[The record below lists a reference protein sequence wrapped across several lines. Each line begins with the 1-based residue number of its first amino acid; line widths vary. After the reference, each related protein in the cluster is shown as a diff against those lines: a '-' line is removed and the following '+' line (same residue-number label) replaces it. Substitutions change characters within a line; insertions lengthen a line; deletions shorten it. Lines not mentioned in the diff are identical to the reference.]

1 MNELQVINNI
11 KIEDMIYEVRGKQVM
26 LDSDVAKIY
35 HVETKRINE
44 VVKRNLNRFP
54 EEFCFQLTKE
64 ELDNLFLKS
73 QIVTSNNSTSYKGL
87 YSSRSQIATLN
98 RKSGRGYNIKY
109 HPYVF
114 TEHGVMMLSGLLK
127 SEIAAKT
134 NVAIINAFV
143 KMKTYISSNLLEQR
157 FINNMVLEHDNDI
170 KLLKESF
177 SKFDSIS
184 NEIFYEGQIY
194 DAYSLLLDILNSS
207 KESIIIIDNF
217 ANKKLFDILSKTD
230 KKVTVYSKNIDDELI
245 NKYKKQYNNVTLIHN
260 DSYHDR
266 FIIIDNKILYH
277 CGSSFKDLG
286 TKCFCISKI
295 ENQDLIRDML
305 SSIKSK

>member
-1 MNELQVINNI
+1 MNELQVIDNI

-26 LDSDVAKIY
+26 LDSDLAKIY
-35 HVETKRINE
+35 HCKNGTKEINQA
-44 VVKRNLNRFP
+44 VKRNINRFP
-54 EEFCFQLTKE
+54 EEFCFQLSE
-64 ELDNLFLKS
+64 DEYSLLKS
-73 QIVTSNNSTSYKGL
+73 QFVTSKNK
-87 YSSRSQIATLN
+87 
-98 RKSGRGYNIKY
+98 GRGGVRKL
-109 HPYVF
+109 PYVF
-114 TEHGVMMLSGLLK
+114 TEHGVIMLSSVIK
-127 SEIAAKT
+127 SDVAAKT

-143 KMKTYISSNLLEQR
+143 KMKKYVSSNLLEQR

-177 SKFDSIS
+177 SKFDSMS

-207 KESIIIIDNF
+207 KESIIIIDNY
-217 ANKKLFDILSKTD
+217 ANKKLFDLLSKTN
-230 KKVTVYSKNIDDELI
+230 KKVTVYSKNIDEELI

-266 FIIIDNKILYH
+266 FIIIDNKVLYH

-295 ENQDLIRDML
+295 ENQELIRDML
-305 SSIKSK
+305 SSIINNK

>member
-1 MNELQVINNI
+1 MNELIKLEKN
-11 KIEDMIYEVRGKQVM
+11 KIENLIYEIRGKQVM
-26 LDSDVAKIY
+26 LDSDLAKIY
-35 HVETKRINE
+35 RCKNGTKSINLA
-44 VVKRNLNRFP
+44 VKRHINRFP
-54 EEFCFQLTKE
+54 ERFCFRLTE
-64 ELDNLFLKS
+64 DEYNNLRF
-73 QIVTSNNSTSYKGL
+73 QTETTNM
-87 YSSRSQIATLN
+87 SRTL
-98 RKSGRGYNIKY
+98 
-109 HPYVF
+109 PYAF
-114 TEHGVMMLSGLLK
+114 TEQGVAMLSAILK
-127 SEIAAKT
+127 TDVAESAS
-134 NVAIINAFV
+134 VAIMDAFV
-143 KMKTYISSNLLEQR
+143 AMKKYISSNLLEQK

-177 SKFDSIS
+177 SKFDSMS

-217 ANKKLFDILSKTD
+217 ANKKLFDILSKTN
-230 KKVTVYSKNIDDELI
+230 KKVIVYSKNIDEELI

-295 ENQDLIRDML
+295 ENQELIRDML
-305 SSIKSK
+305 SSVINNK

>member
-1 MNELQVINNI
+1 MNELQVIDNI

-26 LDSDVAKIY
+26 LDSDLAKIY
-35 HVETKRINE
+35 HCKNGTKEINQA
-44 VVKRNLNRFP
+44 VKRNINRFP
-54 EEFCFQLTKE
+54 EEFCFQLSE
-64 ELDNLFLKS
+64 DEYSLLKS
-73 QIVTSNNSTSYKGL
+73 QFVTSKNK
-87 YSSRSQIATLN
+87 
-98 RKSGRGYNIKY
+98 GRGGVRKL
-109 HPYVF
+109 PYVF
-114 TEHGVMMLSGLLK
+114 TEHGVIMLSSVIK
-127 SEIAAKT
+127 SDVAAKT

-143 KMKTYISSNLLEQR
+143 KMKKYFSSNLLEQS

-177 SKFDSIS
+177 SKFDSMS

-194 DAYSLLLDILNSS
+194 DAYSLLLDILNSC

-217 ANKKLFDILSKTD
+217 ANNKLFDTLSKTD
-230 KKVTVYSKNIDDELI
+230 KKVTVYSKNIDEELI

-266 FIIIDNKILYH
+266 FIIIDKKILYH

-295 ENQDLIRDML
+295 ENQELIRDML

>member
-1 MNELQVINNI
+1 MNELQVIDNI

-26 LDSDVAKIY
+26 LDSDLAKIY
-35 HVETKRINE
+35 HCKNGTKEINQA
-44 VVKRNLNRFP
+44 VKRNINRFP
-54 EEFCFQLTKE
+54 EEFCFQLSE
-64 ELDNLFLKS
+64 DEYSLLKS
-73 QIVTSNNSTSYKGL
+73 QFVTSKNK
-87 YSSRSQIATLN
+87 
-98 RKSGRGYNIKY
+98 GRGGVRKL
-109 HPYVF
+109 PYVF
-114 TEHGVMMLSGLLK
+114 TEHGVIMLSSVIK
-127 SEIAAKT
+127 SDVAAKT

-143 KMKTYISSNLLEQR
+143 KMKKYVSSNLLEQR

-177 SKFDSIS
+177 SKFDSMS

-207 KESIIIIDNF
+207 KESIIIIDNY
-217 ANKKLFDILSKTD
+217 ANKKLFDLLSKTN

-266 FIIIDNKILYH
+266 FIIIDNKVLYH

-295 ENQDLIRDML
+295 ENQELIRDML
-305 SSIKSK
+305 SSIINNK

>member
-1 MNELQVINNI
+1 MNEVELIENVSIKDKIHKIRGQYVI
-11 KIEDMIYEVRGKQVM
+11 
-26 LDSDVAKIY
+26 LDSDLANIY
-35 HVETKRINE
+35 KCKNGTKEINQA
-44 VVKRNLNRFP
+44 VKNNQNKFP
-54 EEFCFQLTKE
+54 EKFCFRISE
-64 ELDNLFLKS
+64 EECNSLKS
-73 QIVTSNNSTSYKGL
+73 KILTSKSRGGSRKGH
-87 YSSRSQIATLN
+87 T
-98 RKSGRGYNIKY
+98 
-109 HPYVF
+109 VF
-114 TEHGVMMLSGLLK
+114 TEEGCLMLGTILK
-127 SEIAAKT
+127 GE
-134 NVAIINAFV
+134 VAINTTILVVEAFV
-143 KMKTYISSNLLEQR
+143 AMKKYISSNLIEQR

-177 SKFDSIS
+177 SKFDSMS

-217 ANKKLFDILSKTD
+217 ANKKLFDLLSKTN
-230 KKVTVYSKNIDDELI
+230 KIVTVYSKNIEEDLI

-295 ENQDLIRDML
+295 ENQELIKDML
-305 SSIKSK
+305 SSIKSN

>member
-1 MNELQVINNI
+1 MNELQVIDNI

-26 LDSDVAKIY
+26 LDSDLAKIY
-35 HVETKRINE
+35 HCKNGTKEINQA
-44 VVKRNLNRFP
+44 VKRNINRFP
-54 EEFCFQLTKE
+54 EEFCFQLSE
-64 ELDNLFLKS
+64 DEYSLLKS
-73 QIVTSNNSTSYKGL
+73 QFVTSKNK
-87 YSSRSQIATLN
+87 
-98 RKSGRGYNIKY
+98 GRGGVRKL
-109 HPYVF
+109 PYVF
-114 TEHGVMMLSGLLK
+114 TEHGVIMLSSVIK
-127 SEIAAKT
+127 SDVAAKT
-134 NVAIINAFV
+134 NVAIINAFI
-143 KMKTYISSNLLEQR
+143 KMKKYVSSNLLEQR

-177 SKFDSIS
+177 SKFDSMS

-194 DAYSLLLDILNSS
+194 DAYSLLLDIINSS

-217 ANKKLFDILSKTD
+217 ANKKLFDLLSKTD
-230 KKVTVYSKNIDDELI
+230 KKVTVYSKNIDEELI
-245 NKYKKQYNNVTLIHN
+245 NKYMKQYNNVTLIHN

-295 ENQDLIRDML
+295 ENQELIRDML
-305 SSIKSK
+305 CSISLNNR

>member
-1 MNELQVINNI
+1 MNELQVIDII

-26 LDSDVAKIY
+26 LDSDLAKIY
-35 HVETKRINE
+35 HCKNGTKEINQA
-44 VVKRNLNRFP
+44 VKRNINRFP
-54 EEFCFQLTKE
+54 EEFCFQLSE
-64 ELDNLFLKS
+64 DEYSLLKS
-73 QIVTSNNSTSYKGL
+73 QFVTSKNK
-87 YSSRSQIATLN
+87 
-98 RKSGRGYNIKY
+98 GRGGVRKL
-109 HPYVF
+109 PYVF
-114 TEHGVMMLSGLLK
+114 TEHGVIMLSSVIK
-127 SEIAAKT
+127 SDVAAKT
-134 NVAIINAFV
+134 NVAIINAFI
-143 KMKTYISSNLLEQR
+143 KMKKYVSSNLLEQR

-177 SKFDSIS
+177 SKFDSMS

-207 KESIIIIDNF
+207 KESIIIIDNY
-217 ANKKLFDILSKTD
+217 ANKKLFDLLSKTN
-230 KKVTVYSKNIDDELI
+230 KEVTVYSKNIDEELI
-245 NKYKKQYNNVTLIHN
+245 NKYMKQYNNVTLIHN

-295 ENQDLIRDML
+295 ENQELIRDML
-305 SSIKSK
+305 CSISLNNR

>member
-1 MNELQVINNI
+1 MNELQVIDNI

-26 LDSDVAKIY
+26 LDSDLAKIY
-35 HVETKRINE
+35 HCKNGTKEINQT
-44 VVKRNLNRFP
+44 VKRNINRFP
-54 EEFCFQLTKE
+54 EEFCFQLSE
-64 ELDNLFLKS
+64 DEYSLLKS
-73 QIVTSNNSTSYKGL
+73 QFVTSKNK
-87 YSSRSQIATLN
+87 
-98 RKSGRGYNIKY
+98 GRGGVRKL
-109 HPYVF
+109 PYVF

-143 KMKTYISSNLLEQR
+143 KMKKYVSSNLLEQR

-177 SKFDSIS
+177 SKFDSMS

-217 ANKKLFDILSKTD
+217 ANKKIFDILSKTD

-245 NKYKKQYNNVTLIHN
+245 NKYKKQYDNVTLIYN

-266 FIIIDNKILYH
+266 FIIIDNKTLYH

-295 ENQDLIRDML
+295 ENQELISDMVL
-305 SSIKSK
+305 SIKSK